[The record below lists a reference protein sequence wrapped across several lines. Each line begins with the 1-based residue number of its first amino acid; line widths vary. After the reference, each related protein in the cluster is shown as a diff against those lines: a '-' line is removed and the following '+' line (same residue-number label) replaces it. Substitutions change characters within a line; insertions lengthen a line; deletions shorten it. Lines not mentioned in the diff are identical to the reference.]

1 MHRRLLSWRRNAQRE
16 HTMKPWNIE
25 ICDVTLRDG
34 EQTPGVSFSCE
45 EKADIARTLDCVGIE
60 VIEAGF
66 PAVSENEKQC
76 VKTIANLGL
85 DARICGFAR
94 AQKEAIA
101 TAIDC
106 DVDMVSIFIPTS
118 DLHVRVKF
126 KKPREKVLEDALAM
140 IDFARDHGVAV
151 RFAAEDASRTD
162 LVFLK
167 EVYRRAA
174 DHGAVLLSFAD
185 TVGCLIPD
193 EMRTIM
199 TDLVSSVDR
208 PFCAHCHNDMGCA
221 VANTITAAQA
231 GAFQL
236 HTTVNGIGERSGNA
250 SLEELLVA
258 LRMKKGIDRYDLSQ
272 LNRLSHLVEK
282 YSGIT
287 LPRNKPVTGELAFSH
302 ESGIHIAAILEDPST
317 YEYFPPDL
325 VGGERH
331 FILGKHT
338 GKKAL
343 EHIVSSLGCEL
354 SEKQICTVLDLVKD
368 HSEHK
373 CNITPEV
380 LRKLIKK
387 AQESPP

>member
-1 MHRRLLSWRRNAQRE
+1 MRSL
-16 HTMKPWNIE
+16 NIE

-34 EQTPGVSFSCE
+34 EQTPGVSFSCR
-45 EKADIARTLDCVGIE
+45 EKTEIAEKLDETGIDL
-60 VIEAGF
+60 IEAGF

-85 DARICGFAR
+85 DARICGFCRAR
-94 AQKEAIA
+94 EPDILA
-101 TAIDC
+101 AIDC
-106 DVDMVSIFIPTS
+106 GVDMVSIFIPTS
-118 DLHVRVKF
+118 ELHVRLKF
-126 KKPREKVLEDALAM
+126 KKPREQVLEDALKM
-140 IDFARDHGVAV
+140 IDFARDHGVQV

-162 LVFLK
+162 LPFLK
-167 EVYRRAA
+167 TVYRRAA

-185 TVGCLIPD
+185 TVGCLLPSD
-193 EMRTIM
+193 MQRIM
-199 TDLVSSVDR
+199 TDLVASVDR

-221 VANTITAAQA
+221 VANTITAAEA

-236 HTTVNGIGERSGNA
+236 HTTVNGIGERAGNA

-258 LRMKKGIDRYDLSQ
+258 LRMKKGIDRYDLSK
-272 LNRLSHLVEK
+272 LTELSHLVEK
-282 YSGIT
+282 YSGIA
-287 LPRNKPVTGELAFSH
+287 LPKNKPATGEFAFSH
-302 ESGIHIAAILEDPST
+302 ESGIHIAAILEDPSA
-317 YEYFPPDL
+317 YEFFPPDL

-343 EHIVSSLGCEL
+343 EHVVSTLGCEL

-387 AQESPP
+387 VKESPA

>member
-1 MHRRLLSWRRNAQRE
+1 
-16 HTMKPWNIE
+16 MKSLNIE

-34 EQTPGVSFSCE
+34 EQTPGVSFSCK
-45 EKADIARTLDCVGIE
+45 EKVEIATRLDEIGIE

-66 PAVSENEKQC
+66 PAVSENEKTC
-76 VKTIANLGL
+76 VKSIANLGL
-85 DARICGFAR
+85 DARICGFSRAR
-94 AQKEAIA
+94 EPDIQ

-118 DLHVRVKF
+118 ELHVRLKF
-126 KKPREKVLEDALAM
+126 RKPREQVLEDSLKM
-140 IDFARDHGVAV
+140 IDFARDHGVQV

-162 LVFLK
+162 LPFLK
-167 EVYRRAA
+167 EVYLRAA
-174 DHGAVLLSFAD
+174 EHGAVLLSFAD
-185 TVGCLIPD
+185 TVGCLLPSD
-193 EMRTIM
+193 MHRIM

-221 VANTITAAQA
+221 VANTITAAEA

-236 HTTVNGIGERSGNA
+236 HTTVNGIGERAGNA

-258 LRMKKGIDRYDLSQ
+258 LRMKKGIDRYDLSK
-272 LNRLSHLVEK
+272 LTELSHTVEK
-282 YSGIT
+282 FSGVV

-317 YEYFPPDL
+317 YEVFPPEL
-325 VGGERH
+325 VGGKRH

-343 EHIVSSLGCEL
+343 EHVVATLGCDL
-354 SEKQICTVLDLVKD
+354 SEKQICRVLDLVKD

-387 AQESPP
+387 VQESPA

>member
-1 MHRRLLSWRRNAQRE
+1 
-16 HTMKPWNIE
+16 MKPLHIE

-34 EQTPGVSFSCE
+34 EQTPGVSFSCK
-45 EKADIARTLDCVGIE
+45 EKVDIATMLDEIGIE

-66 PAVSENEKQC
+66 PAVSANEKEC

-85 DARICGFAR
+85 DARICGFSRAR
-94 AQKEAIA
+94 EADIQ

-118 DLHVRVKF
+118 ELHVRLKF
-126 KKPREKVLEDALAM
+126 KKPREQVLEDALKM
-140 IDFARDHGVAV
+140 IDFARDHGVEV

-162 LVFLK
+162 LPFLK
-167 EVYRRAA
+167 EVYLRAA

-185 TVGCLIPD
+185 TVGFLLPS
-193 EMRTIM
+193 EMHRIM
-199 TDLVSSVDR
+199 TDLVASVDR

-221 VANTITAAQA
+221 VANTIAAAEA

-236 HTTVNGIGERSGNA
+236 HTTVNGIGERAGNA

-258 LRMKKGIDRYDLSQ
+258 LHMKKGIDRYNLT
-272 LNRLSHLVEK
+272 LLTKLSHMVEK
-282 YSGIT
+282 YSGVA

-302 ESGIHIAAILEDPST
+302 ESGIHIAAILDDPAT
-317 YEYFPPDL
+317 YENFPPEM
-325 VGGERH
+325 VGGERR

-343 EHIVSSLGCEL
+343 EHVVASLGCDL
-354 SEKQICTVLDLVKD
+354 TDKQVCRVLDLVKD

-373 CNITPEV
+373 CNITPDV
-380 LRKLIKK
+380 LKKLIRK
-387 AQESPP
+387 AKEENS

>member
-1 MHRRLLSWRRNAQRE
+1 MRSL
-16 HTMKPWNIE
+16 NIE

-34 EQTPGVSFSCE
+34 EQTPGVSFSCG
-45 EKADIARTLDCVGIE
+45 EKAEIATKLDEIGIE

-85 DARICGFAR
+85 DARICGFSRAR
-94 AQKEAIA
+94 EPDILA
-101 TAIDC
+101 AIDC
-106 DVDMVSIFIPTS
+106 GVDMVSIFIPTS
-118 DLHVRVKF
+118 ELHVRLKF
-126 KKPREKVLEDALAM
+126 KKPREQVLEDALKM
-140 IDFARDHGVAV
+140 IDFARDHGVQV

-162 LVFLK
+162 ITFLK
-167 EVYRRAA
+167 EVYSRAA
-174 DHGAVLLSFAD
+174 EHGAVLLSFAD
-185 TVGCLIPD
+185 TVGCLLPSD
-193 EMRTIM
+193 MNRIM
-199 TDLVSSVDR
+199 TDLVSSIDR

-221 VANTITAAQA
+221 VANTITAAEA

-236 HTTVNGIGERSGNA
+236 HTTVNGIGERAGNA

-258 LRMKKGIDRYDLSQ
+258 LRMKKGIDRYDLSK
-272 LNRLSHLVEK
+272 LTELSHLVEK
-282 YSGIT
+282 YSGVA

-317 YEYFPPDL
+317 YEFFPPDL

-343 EHIVSSLGCEL
+343 EHVVSTLGCEL
-354 SEKQICTVLDLVKD
+354 SDKQICTVLDLVKD

-387 AQESPP
+387 VKESPA

>member
-1 MHRRLLSWRRNAQRE
+1 
-16 HTMKPWNIE
+16 MKPWNIE

-34 EQTPGVSFSCE
+34 EQTPGVLFSCE
-45 EKADIARTLDCVGIE
+45 EKVDIARTLDRVGVE

-94 AQKEAIA
+94 AKKEDIT

-126 KKPREKVLEDALAM
+126 KKSREKVLEDALAM

-162 LVFLK
+162 PAFLK
-167 EVYRRAA
+167 EVYRQAA

-250 SLEELLVA
+250 SLEEILVI
-258 LRMKKGIDRYDLSQ
+258 LRTKGGIDRYDLSH
-272 LNRLSHLVEK
+272 LTTLSRKVEK
-282 YSGIT
+282 YSGIA
-287 LPRNKPVTGELAFSH
+287 LPKNKPVTGELAFSH
-302 ESGIHIAAILEDPST
+302 ESGIHIAAILEDPAT
-317 YEYFPPDL
+317 YEYFPRNWWGANATL
-325 VGGERH
+325 
-331 FILGKHT
+331 
-338 GKKAL
+338 
-343 EHIVSSLGCEL
+343 SLGSTPGEKRL
-354 SEKQICTVLDLVKD
+354 ST
-368 HSEHK
+368 
-373 CNITPEV
+373 
-380 LRKLIKK
+380 
-387 AQESPP
+387 